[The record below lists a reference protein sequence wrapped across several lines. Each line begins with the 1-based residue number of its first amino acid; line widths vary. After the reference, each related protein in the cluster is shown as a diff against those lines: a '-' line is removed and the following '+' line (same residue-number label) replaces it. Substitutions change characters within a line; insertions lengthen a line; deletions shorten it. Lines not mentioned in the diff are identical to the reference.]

1 VLIALRKGTAR
12 MTAFSNTAADAAN
25 RRPSILTVLMFA
37 VPVVALVLYLFY
49 LWFGVFDRYFIFLY
63 YHDMGQGFDTSP
75 FGAVTTSRYWMSGLV
90 AAGAVLVA
98 YVGAHL
104 VLGRVMPS
112 FRAPDW
118 RQVWLICAVP
128 LAIAIPALVMTV
140 NDPVMPVANAVQI
153 TVVAL
158 VGLAL
163 ALMPGKLAAER
174 PLDLIWLALD
184 GVAPALLLL
193 IWINVEDLLRWQ
205 AEGRT
210 NYVMMFIVVTL
221 AGAFGLLVMT
231 ALRWW
236 RRVKMPSVGAW
247 FAASL
252 IIAYLPL
259 PLIHHIFSTTESSS
273 VLAPGA
279 FVYISDADNFFT
291 RDGLLQIGVWVAVL
305 LLLFGM
311 TRLRE
316 ALYRRRMK
324 A

>member
-1 VLIALRKGTAR
+1 MAAL
-12 MTAFSNTAADAAN
+12 SNTADAHSEH
-25 RRPSILTVLMFA
+25 PSIQTALIFA
-37 VPVVALVLYLFY
+37 VPVGALVLYLFY
-49 LWFGVFDRYFIFLY
+49 VWFGVLDRYFIFLY

-75 FGAVTTSRYWMSGLV
+75 FGATTSGRYWMSGLV
-90 AAGAVLVA
+90 AAGGVLVA

-140 NDPVMPVANAVQI
+140 NDPVMPAANAVQI

-163 ALMPGKLAAER
+163 ATMPGKLAAER

-184 GVAPALLLL
+184 GIAPAFLLL
-193 IWINVEDLLRWQ
+193 IWINVEDLARWQ

-210 NYVMMFIVVTL
+210 GYVMMFVVVSL
-221 AGAFGLLVMT
+221 GGVFGLLMMT
-231 ALRWW
+231 ALRGW
-236 RRVKMPSVGAW
+236 RRVKMPNAQAW

-252 IIAYLPL
+252 IVAYLLL
-259 PLIHHIFSTTESSS
+259 PLIHHIFSTTESTG
-273 VLAPGA
+273 VLAPGPFA
-279 FVYISDADNFFT
+279 YISDAENFFT
-291 RDGLLQIGVWVAVL
+291 RDGTLQIGVWAAVA
-305 LLLFGM
+305 LLLFAL

-316 ALYRRRMK
+316 VLYRRRMK